1 MDKFKK
7 VKFCI
12 GPMSK
17 NIVDAIIN
25 YVNDTNIKMILIP
38 SRRQIEFDGGYVNNW
53 TTKEF
58 SEYVRSKTKNIFLER
73 DHGGPGQGSTMDN
86 GIRSLEEDCKY
97 FDIIHIDPWKFYKNY
112 YGGLNS
118 TVELIKYCYEK
129 NKNLYFEIATEEAIK
144 KFTVDTLKKLTS
156 DLDERLD
163 KELYDRIIYL
173 VIQSGTA
180 LREGKNIG
188 TYENTRLNNMVNMA
202 KKRNFLTKEHNGD
215 WLSDE
220 QVKDKF
226 STNLDAINI
235 APEFGMIETKVILDK
250 LRKDNNQERIQKFYK
265 LCYESKKWVKWVSKD
280 FKPEE
285 NKEKLI
291 EICGHYVFAKKE
303 FLEIKNTYNNIDEE
317 IKRTIYDRLLH
328 IHSLI
333 KSPV

>member
-1 MDKFKK
+1 MDKFKN

-17 NIVDAIIN
+17 NIVDAIIK
-25 YVNDTNIKMILIP
+25 YVNDTNKKMILIP
-38 SRRQIEFDGGYVNNW
+38 SRRQIEYDGGYVNNW

-86 GIRSLEEDCKY
+86 GIKSLEEDCKF

-112 YGGLNS
+112 DGGLNS
-118 TVELIKYCYEK
+118 TLELIKYCYEK
-129 NKNLYFEIATEEAIK
+129 NQNLYFEIATEEAIK

-156 DLDERLD
+156 DLVERLD
-163 KELYDRIIYL
+163 KEIYDRIIYL

-188 TYENTRLNNMVNMA
+188 TYENTRLDNMVNMA

-235 APEFGMIETKVILDK
+235 APEFGMIESKVILDK
-250 LRKDNNQERIQKFYK
+250 LRKDNNQELIQKFYK
-265 LCYESKKWVKWVSKD
+265 LCFDSKKWIKWVSKD

-303 FLEIKNTYNNIDEE
+303 FLEIKNNYTNIDDE
-317 IKRTIYDRLLH
+317 IQRVIYDRLIH
-328 IHSLI
+328 IHDL
-333 KSPV
+333 VHT